1 MASLF
6 TVAIL
11 SPVMSLCWI
20 EGSVGGKWLHRAPF
34 TPSSCGSES
43 FFCIF
48 IFPTKIKFPG
58 ESPSLSYAA
67 LCALIF
73 CLSPFL
79 SSLTPLYSFQ
89 PSRHYWVSPE
99 LKASLLLPSSPITS
113 VPLNRPS
120 NAVFDGITVYCS
132 DIISS
137 NVLVLDRG
145 IRGGEWLHRAPS
157 TPSSCCSE
165 SFFCIFIFPKIDG
178 FYLLYYFWKFF
189 PFEVSLASVIPSA
202 SIFWG
207 LTSKNWRILL
217 KVLFLKILPS

>member
-1 MASLF
+1 MQYFYLVFSFDVYRYIFSGWRFDGCTFCSTRYLQLF
-6 TVAIL
+6 T
-11 SPVMSLCWI
+11 PC
-20 EGSVGGKWLHRAPF
+20 
-34 TPSSCGSES
+34 
-43 FFCIF
+43 
-48 IFPTKIKFPG
+48 
-58 ESPSLSYAA
+58 
-67 LCALIF
+67 
-73 CLSPFL
+73 SPFK
-79 SSLTPLYSFQ
+79 
-89 PSRHYWVSPE
+89 